1 MAANAFTY
9 FYIVK
14 VDSSLELMT
23 AAMAGLKRVS
33 PSFFTVFLLQVFV
46 KAFRFLSNQHQ
57 ADRTGS

>member
-9 FYIVK
+9 FYIMK

-23 AAMAGLKRVS
+23 AAMAGLKRFS

-46 KAFRFLSNQHQ
+46 KAFRFLLNQH
-57 ADRTGS
+57 